1 MDQQFEEEK
10 FVKNKNLLVGVI
22 VGVFLVVALIS
33 FTGCDAGAGS
43 SSILAKIT
51 DFTGEVKVNSIAAVK
66 DQQLKE
72 NDSVEVGKDSMATIS
87 YLHDNSKVNLFY
99 SEKNSANSRLV
110 IKPLKNDG
118 KTFVVN
124 LVSGL
129 MTFFVPPVENRSSNF
144 EITTDEVVVS
154 IYQTMGRVENTKAE
168 ISVALVRGK
177 VGVSLADSKLSVE
190 ANQQWVYN
198 KETRT
203 APEIRPYDPA
213 NADDDKLYSRDK
225 ESLKTDINLE
235 GRQ

>member
-1 MDQQFEEEK
+1 MK
-10 FVKNKNLLVGVI
+10 SKYLLLSVTVLMCI
-22 VGVFLVVALIS
+22 ILPLIGL
-33 FTGCDAGAGS
+33 TGCGAGAGS
-43 SSILAKIT
+43 SSALAKIS
-51 DFTGEVKVNSIAAVK
+51 DFTGAVTVNAVAAVK

-72 NDSVEVGKDSMATIS
+72 NDVVEVGKDSMATIS
-87 YLHDNSKVNLFY
+87 YLHDNSRVNLFY
-99 SEKNSANSRLV
+99 SEKNSGNSKLI

-124 LVSGL
+124 LVGGL

-154 IYQTMGRVENTKAE
+154 IYQTMGRVENTTAE

-177 VGVSLADSKLSVE
+177 VGISMAASKLSVE

-198 KETRT
+198 KGTRA
-203 APEIRPYDPA
+203 APEIKPYDPA
-213 NADDDKLYSRDK
+213 NAADDKLYSLDK